1 MTQHFPTLTTEQ
13 TLEFALST
21 KVPSKKV
28 RVEGE
33 SASTCELTEFQ
44 TESGARSRI
53 LSIFSVRTD
62 VQIATKVLLKMFG
75 IEHTAN
81 TKVGNE
87 FIRGVSGGERKRI
100 SIAETL
106 ATSAALSSWDNST
119 RGLDSSTALDYV
131 KSLRLLT
138 DLIGRTNI
146 VSLYQASDNIYELF
160 DKVCVIDEGRMI
172 YFGPAQAA
180 REYFENLGYAYPP
193 RSTVPE

>member
-1 MTQHFPTLTTEQ
+1 M
-13 TLEFALST
+13 
-21 KVPSKKV
+21 
-28 RVEGE
+28 
-33 SASTCELTEFQ
+33 
-44 TESGARSRI
+44 
-53 LSIFSVRTD
+53 
-62 VQIATKVLLKMFG
+62 QIATKVLLKMFG

-180 REYFENLGYAYPP
+180 REYFEGLGYAFPP